1 MRMTRDVLGAVFF
14 FCGEDVVG
22 GGDAEGEKL
31 YLWER
36 GDAGAGF
43 LGTGRDSDG
52 DLLDPQAG
60 QEASDVHPM

>member
-1 MRMTRDVLGAVFF
+1 MGAGGRPGIALVGWFCVRMTRDVWGAVFF

-22 GGDAEGEKL
+22 GGEL

-43 LGTGRDSDG
+43 LGIGRGS
-52 DLLDPQAG
+52 
-60 QEASDVHPM
+60 S